1 MHTYKLSRKWTSV
14 RAQWAGRKAQ
24 ISMTCSL
31 FIGGYSLPSLEQVCY
46 LHGPGLKSR
55 RTLAGLEKK
64 ANETA
69 TYQTVWRRKLRSF
82 LWEIGRVWGGETLH
96 LSSLFVSV
104 FLSQVEEDAVIYNIP
119 RKRCLSVYVCINR
132 QTNAIWHWIFN
143 SNTDLISWF
152 LRHCC

>member
-82 LWEIGRVWGGETLH
+82 LWEIGRVWGEKPFISRLCLCLCFSHRLRRMQWYTIYLERDVCLCMCALTGRLMQYGIGFLTAIQI
-96 LSSLFVSV
+96 SSAGF
-104 FLSQVEEDAVIYNIP
+104 
-119 RKRCLSVYVCINR
+119 
-132 QTNAIWHWIFN
+132 
-143 SNTDLISWF
+143 
-152 LRHCC
+152 

>member
-1 MHTYKLSRKWTSV
+1 MDQCESP
-14 RAQWAGRKAQ
+14 GGKAQ

-46 LHGPGLKSR
+46 LHGPRVK
-55 RTLAGLEKK
+55 EQKD
-64 ANETA
+64 
-69 TYQTVWRRKLRSF
+69 
-82 LWEIGRVWGGETLH
+82 IGRAGEKSKWNCNIPDSLTEEIEIFPLGNRKGLGGGTLH

-104 FLSQVEEDAVIYNIP
+104 FLSQVGEDAVIYSIP

-132 QTNAIWHWIFN
+132 QTNEIWHWIFN